1 MESALTNATS
11 QTNFGTI
18 DWVIVAVYLLLS
30 VSIAFFVKRYA
41 GNMTNFVSA
50 GRAVGTWLG
59 VATLTGTEMGLITVM
74 YSAQKGFTAG
84 FAAFH
89 IGVIA
94 GVVALIIGLTGFI
107 VVRLREHKVLTIPEY
122 YEKRYGRRT
131 RILGGVMLAFGGL
144 LNMGLFLKVG
154 AMFIVGITGMDPGGN
169 ALKVVMVV
177 LLALVLVY
185 TVIGGMI
192 SVVITDY
199 IQFVIL
205 SVGILVAG
213 WLAIESV
220 GWDNLFDTVRIHK
233 GEAGFNPVAAESSF
247 GFEYVG
253 WMFFLGIVNCALWP
267 TAVARALAMEST
279 TALKRQY
286 MWSSISFAIRMII
299 PNLLGVCAFVFVMT
313 KAPDLQQL
321 FSPADADV
329 EAVDNLYAMPIFLGR
344 ILPAGLIGLITAA
357 MIAAFM
363 STHDGYLLCWSTVIT
378 QDIIAPLF
386 KERLDNPTRI
396 KITRI
401 LIVLIGLY
409 ILYWGLFYTGEEDIW
424 DYMAVTGAIY
434 FTGAFSLLFGGLYW
448 HRASSTGAV
457 LALLVGVTAVFG
469 LGPVQD
475 YVHTYIPGSIAER
488 NITATDDETI
498 EFEAFNEPDEMEES
512 AFRDMVIDFVMTPFE
527 QAKPWNRNGLEG
539 WTAVVRG
546 QTGQEQ
552 KVEVASSWAGE
563 ATASA
568 WPSFE
573 PKAGDTVSFYK
584 PLSGAR
590 VGLMTI
596 GFTLFVFIL
605 GSLIVPDRKQ
615 KEATNE

>member
-1 MESALTNATS
+1 MESALTNAAS
-11 QTNFGTI
+11 QTNFTPL
-18 DWVIVAVYLLLS
+18 DWVIVVVYLLLS
-30 VSIAFFVKRYA
+30 VGVAFFVKRYA

-59 VATLTGTEMGLITVM
+59 IATLTGTEMGLITVM
-74 YSAQKGFTAG
+74 YSAQKGFTNG

-94 GVVALIIGLTGFI
+94 GIVAFLIGVTGFI
-107 VVRLREHKVLTIPEY
+107 VVRLRAHEVLTIPEY
-122 YEKRYGRRT
+122 YEKRFGRRT
-131 RILGGVMLAFGGL
+131 RILGGIMLAFGGL

-154 AMFIVGITGMDPGGN
+154 AMFIVGITGMVPDSVAVN
-169 ALKVVMVV
+169 TVMVV
-177 LLALVLVY
+177 LLVLVLVY

-205 SVGILVAG
+205 SVGLLVAG

-220 GWDNLFDTVRIHK
+220 EWDNLFETVRTYK
-233 GEAGFNPVAAESSF
+233 GEAGFNPVAADSSF
-247 GFEYVG
+247 GFEYVA

-286 MWSSISFAIRMII
+286 TWSSISFAIRMII

-313 KAPDLQQL
+313 KSPDLQAV
-321 FSPADADV
+321 FFPEEADV
-329 EAVDNLYAMPIFLGR
+329 KAVDNLYAMPIFLGR

-396 KITRI
+396 KITRV

-409 ILYWGLFYTGEEDIW
+409 ILYWGLIYTGEEDIW

-457 LALLVGVTAVFG
+457 LALLVGITAVLG
-469 LGPVQD
+469 LGPVQKA
-475 YVHTYIPGSIAER
+475 VHTFIPGSIAER
-488 NITATDDETI
+488 NITAIDDTTI
-498 EFEAFNEPDEMEES
+498 EFEAFKEPDEVEDS
-512 AFRDMVIDFVMTPFE
+512 FVRDMVVDFVMTPFE
-527 QAKPWNRNGLEG
+527 QARPWRFNGLKS
-539 WTAVVRG
+539 WIAVV
-546 QTGQEQ
+546 QNTAGQEQ
-552 KVEVASSWAGE
+552 AFEVRTSDPEVDKVRV
-563 ATASA
+563 
-568 WPSFE
+568 WPEKSE
-573 PKAGDTVSFYK
+573 PQDGYT
-584 PLSGAR
+584 
-590 VGLMTI
+590 M
-596 GFTLFVFIL
+596 
-605 GSLIVPDRKQ
+605 
-615 KEATNE
+615 